1 MIKTLTTTLMLAVAS
16 CSFSPA
22 YAQTTEDRTCY
33 VVQEV
38 STVVATLRDDGVP
51 AGQVYQ
57 LLVTQGMPEDVAYEL
72 VLAVYTKLRNVDPDN
87 VGALYYNICSGELL

>member
-22 YAQTTEDRTCY
+22 YAQTPEDQTCY

-57 LLVTQGMPEDVAYEL
+57 FLVIQGMPEDVAYEL
-72 VLAVYTKLRNVDPDN
+72 VLGVYTKLRNVNPDN
-87 VGALYYNICSGELL
+87 VGTFYYKMCAGGLM